1 MSSEVTELIAAL
13 RAGTMTLDEVAER
26 FRRRHWPRTRKARPE
41 TYLAMAAQASED
53 PEPDVPGSYNEVTA
67 AYYRR
72 EISSEQYRVLSDAVA
87 ESINAE
93 ARARE
98 QGQAE

>member
-1 MSSEVTELIAAL
+1 MSSEVTDLIAAL
-13 RAGTMTLDEVAER
+13 RAGKMSLDQVADR
-26 FRRRHWPRTRKARPE
+26 FRTRIWPDVPRPE
-41 TYLAMAAQASED
+41 ARSYLELAAQSLED
-53 PEPDVPGSYNEVTA
+53 PEPDVPGSYDDVTA
-67 AYYRR
+67 AYYRG

-98 QGQAE
+98 QGEAE